1 MEEYFEI
8 GQIVNTSGLKGVIK
22 VKPFTDDITKFNN
35 LKTIYMLVKKELKEF
50 KIEEV
55 RFNKK
60 MVFLKL
66 EGIDTVEEAE
76 SYRNLYLKIKRDKNE
91 KLEENSYYIV
101 DIIGSK
107 VYTDLQEELGEIID
121 VFSTGSNDVYV
132 VKDALGKQI
141 LLPAIKDVI
150 KNVDIENKKIIVHLL
165 EGLIWK

>member
-35 LKTIYMLVKKELKEF
+35 LKTIYISIKKELKEF
-50 KIEEV
+50 KIEQV
-55 RFNKK
+55 RFNKN

-66 EGIDTVEEAE
+66 EGIDRVEEAE

-107 VYTDLQEELGEIID
+107 VYTDCGEELGEIVD
-121 VFSTGSNDVYV
+121 VFSTKSNDVYV
-132 VKDALGKQI
+132 VKDNLGKQI

-150 KNVDIENKKIIVHLL
+150 KNVDIQDKKIIVHLL
-165 EGLIWK
+165 EGLI

>member
-35 LKTIYMLVKKELKEF
+35 LKTIYISIKKELKEF
-50 KIEEV
+50 KIEQV
-55 RFNKK
+55 RFNKN

-66 EGIDTVEEAE
+66 EGIDRVEEAE
-76 SYRNLYLKIKRDKNE
+76 SYRNLYLKIRRDKNE

-107 VYTDLQEELGEIID
+107 VYTDCEEELGEIVD
-121 VFSTGSNDVYV
+121 VFSTKSNDVYV
-132 VKDALGKQI
+132 VKDNLGKQI

-150 KNVDIENKKIIVHLL
+150 KNVDIQNKKIIVHLL
-165 EGLIWK
+165 EGLI